1 MKKDIE
7 ECIDVYPY
15 IHSGSPRPSF
25 FPDLM
30 RFYAVPLAYQNIL
43 INKAESINTPLMYP
57 TINEVQLLTTGAMMN
72 FYGPDTGNLVSG
84 LNGVAGNGVS
94 KNVLSIILVH
104 SLETPPTHISN
115 PLLILMTGD
124 STTPPLE
131 TFSRNSVITKY
142 RMIKAPHHGSSI
154 SANDG
159 GASIYQ
165 RLWSQVYMISGADR
179 GSTIQPGAN
188 FLTWIIHGRPAAAA
202 HLPIYIFVTNVDS
215 AITNLAATNLT

>member
-115 PLLILMTGD
+115 PLLILMTGRFSCMLLKANDPQLTSNLGD

-142 RMIKAPHHGSSI
+142 RMIKAPHHGS
-154 SANDG
+154 
-159 GASIYQ
+159 
-165 RLWSQVYMISGADR
+165 
-179 GSTIQPGAN
+179 
-188 FLTWIIHGRPAAAA
+188 
-202 HLPIYIFVTNVDS
+202 
-215 AITNLAATNLT
+215 